1 MPDAQQKTQL
11 NYVAMSFRCALGLTV
26 VETPVGM
33 DPDIPP
39 GRYSLGHTPQT
50 PPRTIS
56 PPFTWCRAFPLPPL
70 PSAVCKIDKKQIS

>member
-56 PPFTWCRAFPLPPL
+56 LPLHGVGHSPFHHYRPPCA
-70 PSAVCKIDKKQIS
+70 K